1 MRKIIALI
9 LIAGMSISAA
19 RADEGM
25 WLLNLL
31 KKMRMAEMKDMGLDL
46 SAKDIYAVNQ
56 SSMKDGLLVLNG
68 GSCTAELISDK
79 GLALTNH
86 HCAYDAIRSHS
97 DTGSKNYLDHGFW
110 AQDRSEELP
119 IEGMKASILVR
130 IEDVSDRFDKA
141 LSDTL
146 SQSERERKKRG
157 IKKDIK
163 ANAFEK
169 GKPYRAELKEFYSGD
184 AFYLFVYKDFD
195 DVRLVGAP
203 PSDIGK
209 FGGNEDN
216 WEWPRHTGDF
226 SLLRVY
232 ADKNNKPAAYSTEN
246 EPYNPDHHFPVSL
259 NGVDKGDL
267 TFIMGFP
274 GRTQRYLSSFGVDQ
288 ALNREYPAVIKLRD
302 KRLALMRDAMDAS
315 EKVDI
320 AYASKYA
327 QVSNYYKYFKGQSKR
342 LRDLEVKAQKKK
354 LEGNFQEWVNAEEA
368 RKDRYGG
375 TIEALKKSYEQE
387 RSLVKPMVYIRE
399 AGLASE
405 LVRFGLKFMSLQNA
419 LSGDDTA
426 KVKKKTEEL
435 KEAAKEHFRNYHA
448 PTDRK
453 ITNAIYEMFYE
464 NVDNQKVPDPIVEHE
479 KNPSF
484 FRNLFGSTKG
494 YGDVMFENS
503 FLDDK
508 KAVMNFLED
517 PDLEKLKKDQGY
529 KTAKAVIQTYRG
541 QLGMQ
546 NRRIQMQRKSTKRKF
561 IKGLREMK
569 PNKDFYPNAN
579 STPRLTYGK
588 VSGYEHPTDGLSYDF
603 HTTLEGAIA
612 KDDTTKRLFDV
623 PEKLEEL
630 YEKKDYGRYAEDSTG
645 NMRLCFLHKTDI
657 TGGNSGS
664 PVFND
669 KGHLVGCAF
678 DGNWE
683 AMSGDI
689 AYQKRLQRTISVD
702 ARYILFV
709 IDKFANAGHL
719 IEEMTIVDG
728 AGEDEEEEG

>member
-1 MRKIIALI
+1 MRKIIALT
-9 LIAGMSISAA
+9 LIAGMTISAA

-25 WLLNLL
+25 WLLNLI
-31 KKMRMAEMKDMGLDL
+31 KKMRMAEMKDMGLEL
-46 SAKDIYAVNQ
+46 SAKDIYAVNN
-56 SSMKDGLLVLNG
+56 SSMKDGLLMLSG
-68 GSCTAELISDK
+68 GSCTAELISDQ

-97 DTGSKNYLDHGFW
+97 DTGSDNYLEHGFW
-110 AQDRSEELP
+110 ADDHSKELP
-119 IEGMKASILVR
+119 VEGMSASILVR
-130 IEDVSDRFDKA
+130 IEDVSDRFEKA

-146 SQSERERKKRG
+146 SEGERERKKRG
-157 IKKDIK
+157 IIEDIK
-163 ANAFEK
+163 ANAFDEE
-169 GKPYRAELKEFYSGD
+169 KPYRAEVKEFYSGD
-184 AFYLFVYKDFD
+184 AFYLFVYKDFN

-232 ADKNNKPAAYSTEN
+232 ADKNNQPASYSEDN
-246 EPYNPDHHFPVSL
+246 VPYDPDHHFPVSL
-259 NGVDKGDL
+259 KGVDKGDF

-302 KRLALMRDAMDAS
+302 KRLEMMREAMDAS

-327 QVSNYYKYFKGQSKR
+327 QVSNYYKYFKGQSER
-342 LRDLEVKAQKKK
+342 LRDLEVKAQKKE
-354 LEGNFQEWVNAEEA
+354 LEETFKDWVNAKEE
-368 RKDRYGG
+368 RKERYGG
-375 TIEALKKSYEQE
+375 TIEALKNSYEQE
-387 RSLVKPMVYIRE
+387 RSLVVPMVYIRE

-405 LVRFGLKFMSLQNA
+405 LVRFGLQFRTLHNA

-426 KVKKKTEEL
+426 KIEKVTADL

-453 ITNAIYEMFYE
+453 ITNELYAMYYE
-464 NVDNQKVPDPIVEHE
+464 NVDDKMIPDPIVEHE

-484 FRNLFGSTKG
+484 FRKLFGSTKG
-494 YGDVMFENS
+494 YGDAMFENS

-508 KAVMNFLED
+508 EAVMNFLED
-517 PDLEKLKKDQGY
+517 PELEKLKNDKGY
-529 KTAKAVIQTYRG
+529 QTAQAIIQTFQG

-546 NRRIQMQRKSTKRKF
+546 NRRIQMQRKGAKRKF
-561 IKGLREMK
+561 IRGLRKMK

-579 STPRLTYGK
+579 STPRLTYGT
-588 VSGYEHPTDGLSYDF
+588 VGGYEHPTDGLLYDY
-603 HTTLEGAIA
+603 HTTLQGAIT

-623 PEKLEEL
+623 PEKLEKL
-630 YEKKDYGRYAEDSTG
+630 YKKKDYGRYAEDSTG
-645 NMRLCFLHKTDI
+645 NMRLCFIHNTDI

-664 PVFND
+664 PVFNN
-669 KGHLVGCAF
+669 KGHLIGCAF

-689 AYQKRLQRTISVD
+689 AYEPRLQRTISVD
-702 ARYILFV
+702 ARYILFI
-709 IDKFANAGHL
+709 IDKFADADHL

-728 AGEDEEEEG
+728 EKKEKEKG

>member
-1 MRKIIALI
+1 MRKLIALT
-9 LIAGMSISAA
+9 LIAGMTVTAA

-31 KKMRMAEMKDMGLDL
+31 KKMRMAEMKDMGLEL

-56 SSMKDGLLVLNG
+56 SSMKDGLLMLNG

-97 DTGSKNYLDHGFW
+97 DTGSKNYLEHGFW
-110 AQDRSEELP
+110 AQDRSKELP
-119 IEGMKASILVR
+119 IEGMSASILVR
-130 IEDVSDRFDKA
+130 IEDVSDRFNKA
-141 LSDTL
+141 LSDSL
-146 SQSERERKKRG
+146 SQMQRERKKQ
-157 IKKDIK
+157 KIK
-163 ANAFEK
+163 AEVKKNAFEK
-169 GKPYRAELKEFYSGD
+169 GKPYRAEVKEFYSGD
-184 AFYLFVYKDFD
+184 SFYLFVYKDFD

-232 ADKNNKPAAYSTEN
+232 ANENNKPAAYSEDN
-246 EPYNPDHHFPVSL
+246 VPYQPAHHFPVSL

-302 KRLALMRDAMDAS
+302 KRLDLMREAMDAS

-327 QVSNYYKYFKGQSKR
+327 QVSNYYKYFKGQSQR
-342 LRDLEVKAQKKK
+342 LRDLEVKAKKK
-354 LEGNFQEWVNAEEA
+354 ELEKDFKKWVNAEKG
-368 RKDRYGG
+368 RKERYGG
-375 TIEALKKSYEQE
+375 TIEALKKSYKQE
-387 RSLVKPMVYIRE
+387 KSLVVPMVYLRE
-399 AGLASE
+399 AALASE
-405 LVRFGLKFMSLQNA
+405 LVRFGLNFMTLQNA

-426 KVKKKTEEL
+426 RIKKVTADL
-435 KEAAKEHFRNYHA
+435 KASAKEHFRNYHA

-453 ITNAIYEMFYE
+453 ITNALYEMFYQ
-464 NVDNQKVPDPIVEHE
+464 NVDNKIVPEPIVKHE
-479 KNPSF
+479 QNPSF
-484 FRNLFGSTKG
+484 FRKLFGSTKG

-503 FLDDK
+503 FLDDEE
-508 KAVMNFLED
+508 AVMKFLEN
-517 PDLEKLKKDQGY
+517 PDLEKLKNDKGY
-529 KTAKAVIQTYRG
+529 KTARAVMKTFRG
-541 QLGMQ
+541 KLGMQ
-546 NRRIQMQRKSTKRKF
+546 NRQIQMQRKSAKRKF
-561 IKGLREMK
+561 IRGLREMK
-569 PNKDFYPNAN
+569 PDKDFYPNAN
-579 STPRLTYGK
+579 STPRLTYGT
-588 VSGYEHPTDGLSYDF
+588 VGGYEHPTDGLLYDF
-603 HTTLEGAIA
+603 HTTLGGAIS

-623 PEKLEEL
+623 PQKLEEL
-630 YEKKDYGRYAEDSTG
+630 YKKKDYGRYAEDSTG
-645 NMRLCFLHKTDI
+645 NMRICFVHNTDI

-664 PVFND
+664 PVFNK

-689 AYQKRLQRTISVD
+689 AYQARLQRTISVD

-709 IDKFANAGHL
+709 IDKFANADHL
-719 IEEMTIVDG
+719 IEEMTIVN
-728 AGEDEEEEG
+728 GEGTEKEKG